1 MDTPESFNEITNRSM
16 REGMTDYPGF
26 ENWYNKMSP
35 RVRELFHAVME
46 ADVAPALILAAQEV
60 PEEERRGFAFVRA
73 IAGGNPDPAV
83 RLDLTNVVLWEISLE
98 VEEQLGSRGMNTGG
112 L

>member
-1 MDTPESFNEITNRSM
+1 MDTPESFNESTNRIM
-16 REGMTDYPGF
+16 REGIPDTPGF
-26 ENWYNKMSP
+26 ENWYARMRP

-46 ADVAPALILAAQEV
+46 ADVTPELILSAQEV
-60 PEEERRGFAFVRA
+60 PEQEWQGFAFVAA

-98 VEEQLGSRGMNTGG
+98 VEEQ
-112 L
+112 